1 MFADYAKITVR
12 SGDGG
17 NGCVSFHREKY
28 VAAGGPDGGAGGRGG
43 DIVFVADK
51 SLNSLVDFRYK
62 RKYVAGNGEDG
73 AAKNCTG
80 KSGRSLV
87 IRVPVGTLIREAAT
101 GAVMKDMSDTDPY
114 VLARGGAGGWGNAR
128 YANAVRQAPR
138 FSRAGRPGTEYE
150 LILELKLIADVGL
163 VALPNVGKSTL
174 LSVVSAARPKIANYH
189 FTTLSPNLGVVRV
202 DEGESFVMAD
212 IPGIIGGA
220 SQGVG
225 LGLQFL
231 RHIER
236 CRLLVHMVDVAS
248 TEGRDPIEDYET
260 INAEM
265 RRYSPALAE
274 KPQIVVGNK
283 ADAVTDRARADAFR
297 AHVEAQ
303 GRTYVEISAAART
316 GVQELVY
323 LLWERVQQLPR
334 PAVFEPD
341 YRPQSAD
348 TEDRAFTIRQEGG
361 VYYVEGDW
369 LLPVINSTNFDDYES
384 ISYFQ
389 RQLEAAGVY
398 AALEE
403 AGIEEGATVNIY
415 DVEFDYIF

>member
-17 NGCVSFHREKY
+17 NGCVSFHRGKIC
-28 VAAGGPDGGAGGRGG
+28 GGWRPGNGGAGGRGG

-114 VLARGGAGGWGNAR
+114 VLAKGGAGGWGNAR

-220 SQGVG
+220 
-225 LGLQFL
+225 
-231 RHIER
+231 EP
-236 CRLLVHMVDVAS
+236 
-248 TEGRDPIEDYET
+248 GRRPG
-260 INAEM
+260 
-265 RRYSPALAE
+265 PAVSAPYRAL
-274 KPQIVVGNK
+274 PP
-283 ADAVTDRARADAFR
+283 ARAHGGRRLHER
-297 AHVEAQ
+297 AAIPS
-303 GRTYVEISAAART
+303 RTMRPPTRKCAGTAPRLRKNRRSSSAI
-316 GVQELVY
+316 
-323 LLWERVQQLPR
+323 R
-334 PAVFEPD
+334 PT
-341 YRPQSAD
+341 R
-348 TEDRAFTIRQEGG
+348 
-361 VYYVEGDW
+361 
-369 LLPVINSTNFDDYES
+369 
-384 ISYFQ
+384 
-389 RQLEAAGVY
+389 
-398 AALEE
+398 
-403 AGIEEGATVNIY
+403 
-415 DVEFDYIF
+415 